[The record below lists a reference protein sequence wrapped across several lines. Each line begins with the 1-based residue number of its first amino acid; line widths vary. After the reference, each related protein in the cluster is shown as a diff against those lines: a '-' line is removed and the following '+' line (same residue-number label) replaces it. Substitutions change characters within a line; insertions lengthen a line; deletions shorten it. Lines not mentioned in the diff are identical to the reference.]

1 MDLVIKN
8 DGSALN
14 FFPNYQQ
21 IGAIAS
27 NFIQD
32 NINYVKLNPVEY
44 QNKHIAAAAAAA
56 AASATNPPPS
66 ILSNNLIQQS
76 SSPNPA
82 ILNSIIGGTTTGT
95 TTNVITVAQQHK
107 CSICD
112 KTFVD
117 DNRLMIHMKRHS
129 DKKPTS
135 FECTICFKTF
145 SQQGNLKTHYR
156 IHSGQ
161 KPYTCDLCTKDFRQL
176 SGLKAHQRTHLD
188 FRPYKCQSCIM
199 EFHQS
204 SALRAHKCPNKI
216 EPTTSADHH
225 HIGGVGIGTTVNEM
239 ENMMAYKMLQRLPGG
254 EKSLTRKPTK
264 SKRQQIDEQNP
275 NRVVKIEYNP
285 EDGNLSFNCDRC
297 SRKFKRRDHLD
308 IHMLIHT
315 NTAQFFE
322 CSMCD
327 KKFVQL
333 GNLKTHLRV
342 HSGEKPY
349 QCSYCQKGF
358 RQLSGLIT
366 HERIHSDEKPFQC
379 ISCDRRFRQ
388 LSGLNS
394 HISHCKQLMKNF

>member
-1 MDLVIKN
+1 MSFYFLFFLSFAVAQNSCIDQTKMDLVIKN
-8 DGSALN
+8 EGGIN

-21 IGAIAS
+21 IGAIAT
-27 NFIQD
+27 NFIHD
-32 NINYVKLNPVEY
+32 NLNYVKLNTVSDPY

-56 AASATNPPPS
+56 AAAAHS
-66 ILSNNLIQQS
+66 SNGMPIG
-76 SSPNPA
+76 
-82 ILNSIIGGTTTGT
+82 NSNA
-95 TTNVITVAQQHK
+95 TNVITVAQQFK
-107 CSICD
+107 CPICD
-112 KTFVD
+112 KNFSD
-117 DNRLMIHMKRHS
+117 DNRLAIHMKRHS

-135 FECTICFKTF
+135 FECTICFKSF

-156 IHSGQ
+156 IHTNE

-188 FRPYKCQSCIM
+188 FRPYKCTTCIM

-216 EPTTSADHH
+216 EATSSASNMMH
-225 HIGGVGIGTTVNEM
+225 GTINDM

-254 EKSLTRKPTK
+254 DRHVVRKTK
-264 SKRQQIDEQNP
+264 AKRQPPPQPLRN
-275 NRVVKIEYNP
+275 VVKIEYNP
-285 EDGNLSFNCDRC
+285 ADGNLSFNCDRC

-322 CSMCD
+322 CTMCD

-333 GNLKTHLRV
+333 GNLKTHIRV

-349 QCSYCQKGF
+349 QCSGCEKGF

-379 ISCDRRFRQ
+379 SACDRRFRQ

-394 HISHCKQLMKNF
+394 HISHCKQLLTKL

>member
-8 DGSALN
+8 DGNALN

-32 NINYVKLNPVEY
+32 NINYVKLNPVDPY
-44 QNKHIAAAAAAA
+44 QNKHIVAAAAA
-56 AASATNPPPS
+56 AASVTTSHTPILPQS
-66 ILSNNLIQQS
+66 IIQPQS
-76 SSPNPA
+76 SA
-82 ILNSIIGGTTTGT
+82 IAAIGSGT

-117 DNRLMIHMKRHS
+117 DNRLMIHMKRHT

-156 IHSGQ
+156 IHTNE

-188 FRPYKCQSCIM
+188 FRPYKCNTCTQ

-204 SALRAHKCPNKI
+204 SALRAHKCPNKN
-216 EPTTSADHH
+216 EPTTSDQNAT
-225 HIGGVGIGTTVNEM
+225 INEM

-254 EKSLTRKPTK
+254 DKGLTRKPKT
-264 SKRQQIDEQNP
+264 KRQHRTIDEQNP

-322 CSMCD
+322 CTMCD

-349 QCSYCQKGF
+349 QCSYCDKGF

-379 ISCDRRFRQ
+379 SACDRRFRQ

-394 HISHCKQLMKNF
+394 HISHCNQLLKSF

>member
-8 DGSALN
+8 ETGLN

-21 IGAIAS
+21 IGAIAT
-27 NFIQD
+27 NFIHD
-32 NINYVKLNPVEY
+32 NINYMKLNATPDNY
-44 QNKHIAAAAAAA
+44 QNKHFAAAAAAA
-56 AASATNPPPS
+56 AAAVAVSV
-66 ILSNNLIQQS
+66 
-76 SSPNPA
+76 
-82 ILNSIIGGTTTGT
+82 NSTVPT
-95 TTNVITVAQQHK
+95 TTNSATAAALAQLK
-107 CSICD
+107 CNICD
-112 KTFVD
+112 KQFTD
-117 DNRLMIHMKRHS
+117 ANRLAVHMKRHN

-156 IHSGQ
+156 IHTNE

-188 FRPYKCQSCIM
+188 FRPYKCNTCTM

-204 SALRAHKCPNKI
+204 SALRAHKCPNKPDTAPI
-216 EPTTSADHH
+216 QNHLLMPDAASM
-225 HIGGVGIGTTVNEM
+225 NEM
-239 ENMMAYKMLQRLPGG
+239 ENLMAYKMLQRLPGG
-254 EKSLTRKPTK
+254 ERDLMRPKKAKKAQPIR
-264 SKRQQIDEQNP
+264 N
-275 NRVVKIEYNP
+275 VVRIEYDP
-285 EDGNLSFNCDRC
+285 TDGNLSYNCDRC

-308 IHMLIHT
+308 IHTLIHT
-315 NTAQFFE
+315 NTSQFFE
-322 CSMCD
+322 CTMCD

-349 QCSYCQKGF
+349 ACSTCEKTF

-379 ISCDRRFRQ
+379 SACDRRFRQ

-394 HISHCKQLMKNF
+394 HISHCKQLLKSL

>member
-8 DGSALN
+8 DGALN

-32 NINYVKLNPVEY
+32 INYVKLNPVVDPY
-44 QNKHIAAAAAAA
+44 QNKHIVAAAAAA
-56 AASATNPPPS
+56 AASVSAANVPIGAQNNVAQQHTNVAAIGAAVAATNV
-66 ILSNNLIQQS
+66 
-76 SSPNPA
+76 
-82 ILNSIIGGTTTGT
+82 
-95 TTNVITVAQQHK
+95 TNVITVAQQHK
-107 CSICD
+107 CNLCD

-117 DNRLMIHMKRHS
+117 DNRLMIHMKRHT

-156 IHSGQ
+156 IHTNE

-188 FRPYKCQSCIM
+188 FRPYKCNTCTM

-204 SALRAHKCPNKI
+204 SALRAHKCPNKV
-216 EPTTSADHH
+216 EPTTSDPQA
-225 HIGGVGIGTTVNEM
+225 GTINEM

-254 EKSLTRKPTK
+254 ERGLKKPK
-264 SKRQQIDEQNP
+264 KRQQQQQHHHNQENEHGH
-275 NRVVKIEYNP
+275 RVVKIEYNP

-315 NTAQFFE
+315 NTSQFFE
-322 CSMCD
+322 CTMCD

-349 QCSYCQKGF
+349 QCSYCSKGF

-379 ISCDRRFRQ
+379 SACDRRFRQ

-394 HISHCKQLMKNF
+394 HISHCKQLLKHF

>member
-8 DGSALN
+8 DAQLN
-14 FFPNYQQ
+14 FFPSYQQ
-21 IGAIAS
+21 IGAIAT

-32 NINYVKLNPVEY
+32 NINYVKLNNVVDPY
-44 QNKHIAAAAAAA
+44 QMQNKHIAAAAALA
-56 AASATNPPPS
+56 AAST
-66 ILSNNLIQQS
+66 S
-76 SSPNPA
+76 SMPMSMTSA
-82 ILNSIIGGTTTGT
+82 SAAA
-95 TTNVITVAQQHK
+95 TNVITVAQQHK
-107 CSICD
+107 CTICG
-112 KTFVD
+112 KNFSD
-117 DNRLMIHMKRHS
+117 DNRLAIHMKRHS

-135 FECTICFKTF
+135 FECTICFKSF

-156 IHSGQ
+156 IHTNE
-161 KPYTCDLCTKDFRQL
+161 KPYTCDVCTKDFRQL

-188 FRPYKCQSCIM
+188 FRPYKCSTCTM

-204 SALRAHKCPNKI
+204 SALRAHQCPNKMDGDQSI
-216 EPTTSADHH
+216 NPHS
-225 HIGGVGIGTTVNEM
+225 IGDM

-254 EKSLTRKPTK
+254 DRNLGRKPKT
-264 SKRQQIDEQNP
+264 KRQQQQQHHHQQQQQQPHRNI
-275 NRVVKIEYNP
+275 VKIEYNP

-315 NTAQFFE
+315 NTSQFFE
-322 CSMCD
+322 CTMCD

-349 QCSYCQKGF
+349 QCSVCEKGF

-379 ISCDRRFRQ
+379 SACDRRFRQ

-394 HISHCKQLMKNF
+394 HISHCKQLLTKL

>member
-8 DGSALN
+8 DGNALN
-14 FFPNYQQ
+14 FFPNYQ
-21 IGAIAS
+21 AIAS

-32 NINYVKLNPVEY
+32 NINYVKLNPVDPY

-56 AASATNPPPS
+56 AAASVSASAANAPTLIP
-66 ILSNNLIQQS
+66 NNIIQQTNS
-76 SSPNPA
+76 V
-82 ILNSIIGGTTTGT
+82 INSIAGGAAGT

-107 CSICD
+107 CTICE

-129 DKKPTS
+129 DKKPIS

-156 IHSGQ
+156 IHTNE
-161 KPYTCDLCTKDFRQL
+161 KPYSCDVCTKDFRQL

-188 FRPYKCQSCIM
+188 FRPYKCNTCTG

-204 SALRAHKCPNKI
+204 SALRAHKCPNKV
-216 EPTTSADHH
+216 EPTTSDHPSS
-225 HIGGVGIGTTVNEM
+225 VNEM

-254 EKSLTRKPTK
+254 EKAVRKTK
-264 SKRQQIDEQNP
+264 TKQRHQIDEQNP

-322 CSMCD
+322 CTMCD

-349 QCSYCQKGF
+349 QCSYCDKGF

-379 ISCDRRFRQ
+379 SACDRRFRQ

-394 HISHCKQLMKNF
+394 HISHCKQLLKNF

>member
-8 DGSALN
+8 DGNALN
-14 FFPNYQQ
+14 FFPNYPQ

-32 NINYVKLNPVEY
+32 NINYVKLNPVDSY
-44 QNKHIAAAAAAA
+44 QNRHIAAAAAAA
-56 AASATNPPPS
+56 ASASIPQSIPNNIVHQPPS
-66 ILSNNLIQQS
+66 NISTG
-76 SSPNPA
+76 
-82 ILNSIIGGTTTGT
+82 IGGTVQ
-95 TTNVITVAQQHK
+95 NVITVAQQKK
-107 CSICD
+107 CDICD

-117 DNRLMIHMKRHS
+117 ENRLMIHKKRHS
-129 DKKPTS
+129 DKKPTT
-135 FECTICFKTF
+135 FECTICYKSF

-156 IHSGQ
+156 IHTNE

-188 FRPYKCQSCIM
+188 FRPYKCNTCTQ

-204 SALRAHKCPNKI
+204 SALRAHKCPNKV
-216 EPTTSADHH
+216 EPTTSDAIVHDQDL
-225 HIGGVGIGTTVNEM
+225 
-239 ENMMAYKMLQRLPGG
+239 MAYKMLQRLPGG
-254 EKSLTRKPTK
+254 DKALKK
-264 SKRQQIDEQNP
+264 SKPKRQHTTIDEQNP

-308 IHMLIHT
+308 LHMLIHT
-315 NTAQFFE
+315 NLNQFFE
-322 CSMCD
+322 CTMCD

-349 QCSYCQKGF
+349 VCNACGKGF

-379 ISCDRRFRQ
+379 VSCDRRFRQ

-394 HISHCKQLMKNF
+394 HISHCKQLLKDF

>member
-8 DGSALN
+8 DPNALN

-32 NINYVKLNPVEY
+32 NINYVKLNPVDSY
-44 QNKHIAAAAAAA
+44 QNRHIAAAAAAA
-56 AASATNPPPS
+56 AAAATVSTPTPPIIS
-66 ILSNNLIQQS
+66 SNIVHQPTANIH
-76 SSPNPA
+76 
-82 ILNSIIGGTTTGT
+82 GVTGT
-95 TTNVITVAQQHK
+95 TTSVITVAQQHK
-107 CSICD
+107 CNICE

-156 IHSGQ
+156 IHTNE
-161 KPYTCDLCTKDFRQL
+161 KPYQCDLCTKDFRQL

-188 FRPYKCQSCIM
+188 FRPYKCTTCTQ

-204 SALRAHKCPNKI
+204 SALRAHKCPNKG
-216 EPTTSADHH
+216 EATTSD
-225 HIGGVGIGTTVNEM
+225 GSVNDQDL
-239 ENMMAYKMLQRLPGG
+239 MAYKMLQRLPGG
-254 EKSLTRKPTK
+254 EKALKKNKP
-264 SKRQQIDEQNP
+264 KRQHIDEQNP

-322 CSMCD
+322 CTMCD

-349 QCSYCQKGF
+349 QCSYCDKGF

-379 ISCDRRFRQ
+379 SACDRRFRQ

-394 HISHCKQLMKNF
+394 HISHCKQLLKNF

>member
-8 DGSALN
+8 DGNALN
-14 FFPNYQQ
+14 FFPHYQQ

-32 NINYVKLNPVEY
+32 NINYVKLNPVDPY
-44 QNKHIAAAAAAA
+44 QNKHIVAAAAAA
-56 AASATNPPPS
+56 AASVQTAQAPPIIPNNIVQQQNTPLPGITN
-66 ILSNNLIQQS
+66 
-76 SSPNPA
+76 A
-82 ILNSIIGGTTTGT
+82 GGT

-107 CSICD
+107 CNICD

-117 DNRLMIHMKRHS
+117 DNRLMIHMKRHN

-156 IHSGQ
+156 IHTNE

-188 FRPYKCQSCIM
+188 FRPYKCSSCTQ

-216 EPTTSADHH
+216 EPTSSDPNASM
-225 HIGGVGIGTTVNEM
+225 NEM

-254 EKSLTRKPTK
+254 EKGLTRKTK
-264 SKRQQIDEQNP
+264 QSKRRPIDEQNP

-322 CSMCD
+322 CTMCD

-349 QCSYCQKGF
+349 QCSYCDKGF

-379 ISCDRRFRQ
+379 SACDRRFRQ

-394 HISHCKQLMKNF
+394 HISHCKQLLKNF

>member
-8 DGSALN
+8 DGGIN

-32 NINYVKLNPVEY
+32 NINYVKLNPVVDPY
-44 QNKHIAAAAAAA
+44 QNKHIVAAAAAA
-56 AASATNPPPS
+56 AASVSSGANVPITQTAVAAHHTPTIGTN
-66 ILSNNLIQQS
+66 LS
-76 SSPNPA
+76 
-82 ILNSIIGGTTTGT
+82 GGGAGG

-107 CSICD
+107 CTICD

-117 DNRLMIHMKRHS
+117 DNRLMIHMKRHN

-135 FECTICFKTF
+135 FECTICYKTF

-156 IHSGQ
+156 IHTNE

-188 FRPYKCQSCIM
+188 FRPYKCTTCTM

-204 SALRAHKCPNKI
+204 SALRAHKCPNKV
-216 EPTTSADHH
+216 EPTTSDQP
-225 HIGGVGIGTTVNEM
+225 TTVNEM

-254 EKSLTRKPTK
+254 ERNLKKPK
-264 SKRQQIDEQNP
+264 KQRQQHHQQQQHHDP
-275 NRVVKIEYNP
+275 NGHRVVKIEYNP

-322 CSMCD
+322 CTMCD

-349 QCSYCQKGF
+349 QCSYCEKGF

-379 ISCDRRFRQ
+379 SACDRRFRQ

-394 HISHCKQLMKNF
+394 HISHCKQLLKNF